1 MRKPLLILFSS
12 FLLAVIAS
20 AGNVVTYSYDSA
32 GNRITKVVAA
42 PSKGNGSD
50 SQSTTPQTSQP
61 EESPTQSDSKD
72 THSE

>member
-1 MRKPLLILFSS
+1 MRKQVLITLLFV
-12 FLLAVIAS
+12 LLATGAS

-50 SQSTTPQTSQP
+50 SRSTTPQTSQP
-61 EESPTQSDSKD
+61 EESPTQTDSTD
-72 THSE
+72 TQSE